1 MKPEP
6 ENCFH
11 LGWENFATQFL
22 TPPSRPWPEFVS
34 DLDTNLLSRRGR
46 KALRP
51 PLIDL
56 IGRPSSPVSGMV
68 KTDCPDSMCAAA
80 GQSYLGMMAIRE
92 PISSLTGSSNFWEG
106 TGSTD
111 GTELTVRSMW
121 RHTNMSITTPRMIG
135 RTKAW
140 KTGSKSTLETTWD
153 AETHRE
159 HG

>member
-22 TPPSRPWPEFVS
+22 TLPSRPWPEFVS
-34 DLDTNLLSRRGR
+34 DLDTDPS
-46 KALRP
+46 
-51 PLIDL
+51 
-56 IGRPSSPVSGMV
+56 GRPSQKRPPPPRTCLTGKPFSPASRTAG
-68 KTDCPDSMCAAA
+68 TDCPDSMCAAA

-92 PISSLTGSSNFWEG
+92 PINSLTGSSNFWEG

-111 GTELTVRSMW
+111 GTGLTVRSMW